1 MQRKKVG
8 IVSIVIGLLMFIYGG
23 FNYNPSEKKVNASS
37 FNVNNEKFNNLQWPP
52 IAGVLLVVGGIA
64 VVLFERK

>member
-37 FNVNNEKFNNLQWPP
+37 FNVNNEKFNNLQ
-52 IAGVLLVVGGIA
+52 
-64 VVLFERK
+64 

>member
-37 FNVNNEKFNNLQWPP
+37 FNVNKEKFNNLQWPP